1 MAYEGENYA
10 PYGGPVGSAKELCL
24 RSLKRTHTMYL
35 SNYGQRPDF
44 EEPLR
49 LKMMAKV
56 QAEYRM
62 VKDLPP
68 PSAGAGAKGGVTSAA
83 PAAAAPSQG
92 MLTDKSG
99 SGAGGSTSLVV
110 KSTPATAPVAPNA
123 GRTLGIRRNQA
134 GLDVP
139 KPEWHAPWKL
149 MRVVS
154 GHLGWVRAIAI
165 DPTNEWFVTGSA
177 DRTIKVWDLAS
188 GVLKLTLTGHIS
200 TIRGLAVSPRSPYL
214 FSAGEDKMVKCWD
227 LEYNRVIRN
236 YHGHLSG
243 VYCLSLHPTLDLLV
257 TGGRDA
263 VARVWDVRTKNAVH
277 TLCGHQQTIASVETQ
292 ALEPQVITG
301 SMDGTVRL
309 WDLVAGR
316 AASVLTNHKKAVRA
330 LALHPTEYTFA
341 SASADNMK
349 KWKCP
354 EGKFLHNITGNNTIV
369 NCMAINDDNVLVSGS
384 DNGMLHFWDWKSGHN
399 FHTSETVAQPGS
411 LESEKGIY
419 AMKFDLSGSR
429 LITCEADKTIKF
441 WKEDPDATAETH
453 PLNWEPPRDRKRY

>member
-1 MAYEGENYA
+1 M
-10 PYGGPVGSAKELCL
+10 
-24 RSLKRTHTMYL
+24 
-35 SNYGQRPDF
+35 Q
-44 EEPLR
+44 
-49 LKMMAKV
+49 AKV

-68 PSAGAGAKGGVTSAA
+68 PSAAGGSKGGVTSAA

-243 VYCLSLHPTLDLLV
+243 AHQEGGGGGGRADGDEGCCYCQLSGGHASAQRRSSCLSL
-257 TGGRDA
+257 
-263 VARVWDVRTKNAVH
+263 
-277 TLCGHQQTIASVETQ
+277 
-292 ALEPQVITG
+292 
-301 SMDGTVRL
+301 
-309 WDLVAGR
+309 
-316 AASVLTNHKKAVRA
+316 AAHRA
-330 LALHPTEYTFA
+330 LAPNLKPPPTQA
-341 SASADNMK
+341 STASHCTRRSTCLSRAAATP
-349 KWKCP
+349 WRGCGTCAP
-354 EGKFLHNITGNNTIV
+354 RTPCTR
-369 NCMAINDDNVLVSGS
+369 CAA
-384 DNGMLHFWDWKSGHN
+384 
-399 FHTSETVAQPGS
+399 TSRPSRASRRRCSSPQPDHQS
-411 LESEKGIY
+411 Q
-419 AMKFDLSGSR
+419 
-429 LITCEADKTIKF
+429 
-441 WKEDPDATAETH
+441 P
-453 PLNWEPPRDRKRY
+453 

>member
-1 MAYEGENYA
+1 MGRDRT
-10 PYGGPVGSAKELCL
+10 L
-24 RSLKRTHTMYL
+24 RSRAPLPLPARL
-35 SNYGQRPDF
+35 STSAPEKAPCNTGVLVLRR
-44 EEPLR
+44 LR

-68 PSAGAGAKGGVTSAA
+68 PSAASGSKGGVTSAA
-83 PAAAAPSQG
+83 PAGGAPSQG

-99 SGAGGSTSLVV
+99 SGAGGSTSLVA
-110 KSTPATAPVAPNA
+110 KGTPATAPVAPNA
-123 GRTLGIRRNQA
+123 GRTLGIRRNQV

-154 GHLGWVRAIAI
+154 GHLGWVRAIAV

-243 VYCLSLHPTLDLLV
+243 ARLGRGRGWGWRGVEGEGE
-257 TGGRDA
+257 GGG
-263 VARVWDVRTKNAVH
+263 VGGW
-277 TLCGHQQTIASVETQ
+277 GG
-292 ALEPQVITG
+292 P
-301 SMDGTVRL
+301 
-309 WDLVAGR
+309 
-316 AASVLTNHKKAVRA
+316 
-330 LALHPTEYTFA
+330 
-341 SASADNMK
+341 
-349 KWKCP
+349 
-354 EGKFLHNITGNNTIV
+354 
-369 NCMAINDDNVLVSGS
+369 
-384 DNGMLHFWDWKSGHN
+384 
-399 FHTSETVAQPGS
+399 
-411 LESEKGIY
+411 
-419 AMKFDLSGSR
+419 
-429 LITCEADKTIKF
+429 
-441 WKEDPDATAETH
+441 
-453 PLNWEPPRDRKRY
+453 